1 MFRLRIRVPTR
12 MRTVTLIRKIGSSGY
27 KLARR
32 RALRTR
38 GSTTYF
44 IKQYIYTSSQY
55 AIDATGGH
63 AWASALQLRSLVA
76 AGSKLHIHQ
85 HFTHLMRCRADGRVE

>member
-1 MFRLRIRVPTR
+1 MFRLRIHIPTR
-12 MRTVTLIRKIGSSGY
+12 MRTVALMQKIGSSGY

-44 IKQYIYTSSQY
+44 IKPYICTSSQY
-55 AIDATGGH
+55 AIDA
-63 AWASALQLRSLVA
+63 AWR
-76 AGSKLHIHQ
+76 
-85 HFTHLMRCRADGRVE
+85 HLEAFQ